1 MAPKK
6 PAPVALRPHSI
17 VRAARQLP
25 GGIRREHVDEA
36 IRRLRDGLEHDYG
49 EPRGW
54 FLVEDGRHYPPK
66 AVAGIAATLA
76 TGEEWRHTD
85 FRGGVG
91 AGRANTV
98 LERLGY
104 TIVPKDGHQ
113 AAGEA
118 RAEEAGDAVAPV
130 QGVPGSESAENS
142 HGDSIAPPAGD
153 PPVTDP
159 LAGWQAAPAPG
170 EARPAEAEPCTLD
183 QALDG
188 LFIDEAEFRLML
200 TLLRRRKNLILEG
213 PPGVGKTF
221 MARRVAYAL
230 MGRRDPSRVQFV
242 QFRQSY
248 GYEDFIQGWRPNGN
262 GFDRHDGVFF
272 RFAADARADGSGRP
286 WVFIIDEINR
296 GNLGKIFGELLML
309 LEAGKR
315 GPEFGVPLTYSTR
328 GEPPF
333 WLPNN
338 LYVIGMMNT
347 ADRSIAMVDY
357 ALRRRF
363 AFHRLRPAFGSERFR
378 AYLLAQGVAEEV
390 AGRIVERMS
399 ALNRAI
405 AGDQNNLG
413 AGFEIGHSFFC
424 PADDEEPPFDLAW
437 YRSIVEAEVQPLLR
451 EYWSGLDRA
460 DDAVEELLA

>member
-1 MAPKK
+1 MDPDDSAP
-6 PAPVALRPHSI
+6 PPQP
-17 VRAARQLP
+17 VRAPRQLP

-54 FLVEDGRHYPPK
+54 LLVEDGRHYPPK

-76 TGEEWRHTD
+76 TGEEWRHAD

-91 AGRANTV
+91 SGRANTV

-104 TIVPKDGHQ
+104 TIVPKDAYQ
-113 AAGEA
+113 DAGEA
-118 RAEEAGDAVAPV
+118 PRAPEAEGPGEAGKPAR
-130 QGVPGSESAENS
+130 GVPGFESAEDS
-142 HGDSIAPPAGD
+142 HGGPIAPPAGD
-153 PPVTDP
+153 PPAADP
-159 LAGWQAAPAPG
+159 PAAGPAAPALG
-170 EARPAEAEPCTLD
+170 EARPAEAEPYTLD

-188 LFIDEAEFRLML
+188 LFVDEAEFRLML
-200 TLLRRRKNLILEG
+200 SLLRRRKNLILEG

-221 MARRVAYAL
+221 MAQRVAYAL

-242 QFRQSY
+242 QFHQSY
-248 GYEDFIQGWRPNGN
+248 GYEDFIQGWRPNGH
-262 GFDRHDGVFF
+262 GFERHDGVFF
-272 RFAADARADGSGRP
+272 RFAAEARADRSGRP
-286 WVFIIDEINR
+286 WVFIIDEVNR

-315 GPEFGVPLTYSTR
+315 GREFGVPLTYSTQ

-333 WLPNN
+333 WLPDN

-363 AFHRLRPAFGSERFR
+363 AFHRLQPAFGSERFR
-378 AYLLAQGVAEEV
+378 AHLLTRGVAEDL
-390 AGRIVERMS
+390 AGKIVERMG
-399 ALNRAI
+399 ALNRTI

-413 AGFEIGHSFFC
+413 PGFEIGHSFFC
-424 PADDEEPPFDLAW
+424 PAVDEEPPFDDAW
-437 YRSIVEAEVQPLLR
+437 YRSIVESEVQPLLR